1 MGKLDRSVLIKKGRV
16 SIDGLDSL
24 VETFRTLTGEKA
36 DAKLVSAMKY
46 ALKPLQEKVKALAP
60 KKHKGDRKHLKATTG
75 MLKKSISF
83 KSKKY
88 GRGKKKKVVGL
99 VGPKFIKSSMPPS
112 SRQIIPAFYAHL
124 VERGTEPHTVSP
136 RAKEKRKSFTGPIM
150 PNRFKSWTHPG
161 AKAKPFMEPALKAVG
176 SEIFERFAQKARE
189 LIQSIGI
196 KKIKGAK

>member
-36 DAKLVSAMKY
+36 DSKLVSAMKY

-60 KKHKGDRKHLKATTG
+60 KKHKGDRKHLKATSG
-75 MLKKSISF
+75 LLKRMISF

-88 GRGKKKKVVGL
+88 GKGRKKKIVGL
-99 VGPKFIKSSMPPS
+99 VGPKLRTFSDHLGNK
-112 SRQIIPAFYAHL
+112 IIPAFYAHL
-124 VERGTEPHTVSP
+124 VEKGTASHIVKSLSKK
-136 RAKEKRKSFTGPIM
+136 RQKELGNKLNQNQI
-150 PNRFKSWTHPG
+150 KSWTHPG

-176 SEIFERFAQKARE
+176 SEIFDRFAQKARE
-189 LIQSIGI
+189 LIQSIGV